1 MASSRENRMQIDPEL
16 VGFAQE
22 IKRRREAAGINQAE
36 LARLVSVARS
46 YISHVER
53 GRTKCRRDFAMRV
66 DKALNANGEIV
77 HSWDELVEKLKTIK
91 YPAFFVDFPK
101 AEASCV
107 MLRGYETSTVYG
119 LFQTEAY
126 ARFLLPDEEVFRS
139 RMRRQE
145 QILQRNP
152 PPIISV
158 VMHENVLFTELD
170 CKKTMREQLEYL
182 IELSYRERVNIQIA
196 PTAYYRGVWTPFTIA
211 TMPDRREVVYT
222 QKAYGGETSTK
233 PHEVGIA
240 AEAFVTLQ
248 AEALNVKDTRALIRK
263 VIDERW
269 T

>member
-1 MASSRENRMQIDPEL
+1 MATSRENRMQIDPEL

-46 YISHVER
+46 YVSHVER

-77 HSWDELVEKLKTIK
+77 QSWDELIERLKTIK

-101 AEASCV
+101 AETSCV
-107 MLRGYETSTVYG
+107 MLRGYESSTVYG
-119 LFQTEAY
+119 LFQTDAY
-126 ARFLLPDEEVFRS
+126 TRFLLPNEEDFKN

-145 QILQRNP
+145 VLNRVP

-158 VMHENVLFTELD
+158 VMHENVLYSEVD
-170 CKKTMREQLEYL
+170 CLKTMKGQLEYL
-182 IELSYRERVNIQIA
+182 IELSHRDRINIQIA
-196 PTAYYRGVWTPFTIA
+196 PTAYYRGVWTPFVIA
-211 TMPDRREVVYT
+211 TLPDRREVVYT
-222 QKAYGGETSTK
+222 EKAYGGETSTK
-233 PHEVGIA
+233 PQEVGIA
-240 AEAFVTLQ
+240 CEAFVTLQ
-248 AEALNVKDTRALIRK
+248 AEALSVKDTRALIRR